1 MPKPTSTV
9 SRIIAIAKLMVL
21 VGIVVWLVRTFPKK
35 DWDTLMTQDKNWLL
49 LGQAFLVILAAHLI
63 SYWRWQM
70 MVKALGVPFGLAKAI
85 QLGFLGSLLNIV
97 SVGAVGGDVFKA
109 IEAARNAESK
119 RTEVVA
125 SVLVDR
131 AIGLL
136 GLVLV
141 AGTSLS
147 LAPALSSRLTWI
159 WWGAMVIGVVGVVGL
174 FTIVYASHLVPID
187 WLLRLPLI
195 GNVSH
200 RVMGACMIF
209 RGRPRLVL
217 EMLASSVLVHTCLTL
232 ACVLISHALY
242 AHCPSIAQHF
252 MTIPPAMA
260 AATLPLTPGGVGVL
274 ESAITLLFKEWP
286 DVPEGYSGLIMA
298 SLFRVLQTCVAM
310 IGAVYYFLGVGN
322 SKTKSNALKER
333 FEQNR
338 ISNNEISK

>member
-1 MPKPTSTV
+1 MPKPTSTL
-9 SRIIAIAKLMVL
+9 SRVITLAKITVL
-21 VGIVVWLVRTFPKK
+21 LGIVVWLVRTFPKK

-85 QLGFLGSLLNIV
+85 QLGFLGSLLNLV

-119 RTEVVA
+119 RAEVVA

-131 AIGLL
+131 AVGLL

-147 LAPALSSRLTWI
+147 LAPALSSQMTWI
-159 WWGAMVIGVVGVVGL
+159 WWGAIVIGMVGIAGL
-174 FTIVYASHLVPID
+174 FSIVYAAHLVPID
-187 WLLRLPLI
+187 WMLKLPLI
-195 GNVSH
+195 GKVSH

-217 EMLASSVLVHTCLTL
+217 ELLALSVLVHTCLTL
-232 ACVLISHALY
+232 GCVLISHALY
-242 AHCPSIAQHF
+242 VKCPSIAQHF

-274 ESAITLLFKEWP
+274 ESAIKLLFEEWP
-286 DVPEGYSGLIMA
+286 DLPEGYSGLIMA
-298 SLFRVLQTCVAM
+298 SLFRVLQMGVAM
-310 IGAVYYFLGVGN
+310 IGAVVYFLGLGT
-322 SKTKSNALKER
+322 SKVKKSGLVER
-333 FEQNR
+333 FE
-338 ISNNEISK
+338 